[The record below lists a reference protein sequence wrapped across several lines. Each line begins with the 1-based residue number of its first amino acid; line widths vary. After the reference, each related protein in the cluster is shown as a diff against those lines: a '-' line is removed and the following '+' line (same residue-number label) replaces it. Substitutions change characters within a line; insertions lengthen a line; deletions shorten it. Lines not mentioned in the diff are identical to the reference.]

1 MLNISNGRFKMEQQ
15 KRYVL
20 YLRVSTQGQQKS
32 GLGLEAQKRDID
44 LYLENYSEEPYEILG
59 EFTDVQSGGDN
70 NRPELKKAIELAKR
84 TKSILLV
91 QKICRLSRRVSFI
104 ATLIEDKDLNFKVAQ
119 MPFADKFQLHIYSA
133 LNEQEKDF
141 ISARTKSALKSWKER
156 NPDKKLGAPIHHIE
170 ALAKA
175 RRDKALKE
183 AKRLEGIIL
192 PLKQQGKSLR
202 MICDVLNQ
210 SGIKTSK
217 GRSFHPSKVSRT
229 LSLLEVS

>member
-1 MLNISNGRFKMEQQ
+1 MEQQ
-15 KRYVL
+15 KRYIL
-20 YLRVSTQGQQKS
+20 YLRISTQGQQKS

-44 LYLENYSEEPYEILG
+44 LYLENYSEQPYEILG
-59 EFTDVQSGGDN
+59 TFTDVQSGGDN
-70 NRPELKKAIELAKR
+70 NRPELKKAIELAKK

-104 ATLIEDKDLNFKVAQ
+104 ASLIEDKDLNFKVAQ

-141 ISARTKSALKSWKER
+141 IGSRTRAALQSWKER
-156 NPDKKLGAPIHHIE
+156 NPDKKLGAPRHHIE

-175 RRDKALKE
+175 RREKALKE
-183 AKRLEGIIL
+183 AKRLEGLIV

-202 MICDVLNQ
+202 VICNVLNET
-210 SGIKTSK
+210 GITTSRGK
-217 GRSFHPSKVSRT
+217 AFHPSKVKRT
-229 LSLLEVS
+229 LSILEVA

>member
-1 MLNISNGRFKMEQQ
+1 MEQQ

-20 YLRVSTQGQQKS
+20 YLRISTQGQQKS

-44 LYLENYSEEPYEILG
+44 LYLENYSEQPYEILG
-59 EFTDVQSGGDN
+59 EFTDIQSGGDN
-70 NRPELKKAIELAKR
+70 NRPELKKAIELAKK

-141 ISARTKSALKSWKER
+141 IGSRTRAALQSWKER
-156 NPDKKLGAPIHHIE
+156 NPNKKLGAPIHHIE

-202 MICDVLNQ
+202 VICDVLNQ
-210 SGIKTSK
+210 SGITTSK

-229 LSLLEVS
+229 LSLLGVS